1 MADGL
6 LKDTM
11 VTMKWTDIE
20 ALVNKDALVL
30 LPLGVIEE
38 HGPHLCLGTD
48 ILTAHL
54 YCLSIKEKLERE
66 GHSVVLAPSFYWGVC
81 QSTGGFIGSFK
92 IRKETAK
99 ALLFDILA
107 SLAEFGFKHVFGV
120 NAHGDIDHS
129 IAIIEAFKDASEQLG
144 IHACYAFDEW
154 RITHFGLTGQEP
166 FLCPI
171 KPQTL
176 VVSTA
181 EATDVHAGDIETA
194 IIHTHY
200 PHLVDVKT
208 ANSLPPVALKDEN
221 GMQWLFGGYI
231 KELSSQGYLGTPSNF
246 RNVDAHAHIE
256 DQASRIAEAIL
267 GRIIDY
273 KIIPMTTE
281 YAAMISSWQYMNE
294 YSLYSMDNTDACH
307 SELLN
312 GEYFVVL
319 DNDVEPIGYF
329 CFGESAQVPA
339 GKQHGV
345 YGSNLYMDIGLGM
358 NPALC
363 GHGKGHAFILSG
375 IRYAKQRLAAP
386 AFRLTVARLNQRAIT
401 VYTKIGFKEVHSFI
415 RETANEC
422 MEFAVMCLGE

>member
-1 MADGL
+1 MKNTANIPGNLLDEETQSTLHRSVDEETRSTLHRSGGNEMTDGL

-20 ALVNKDALVL
+20 EHANKQALVL

-54 YCLSIKEKLERE
+54 YCLTIKEKLEQE
-66 GHSVVLAPSFYWGVC
+66 GYSAVLAPPFYWSVC

-129 IAIIEAFKDASEQLG
+129 IAIIEAFREASEQLS
-144 IHACYAFDEW
+144 INACYAFDEW
-154 RITHFGLTGQEP
+154 RLPHFGLIGQEA

-181 EATDVHAGDIETA
+181 EAPDVHGGDLETA
-194 IIHTHY
+194 IIHAHY
-200 PHLVDVKT
+200 PHLVDVEK
-208 ANSLPPVALKDEN
+208 AKSLPPVALKDEN
-221 GMQWLFGGYI
+221 GMQWLFGGHI

-246 RNVDAHAHIE
+246 EKVDAQRHID
-256 DQASRIAEAIL
+256 DQADRITTAILSRI
-267 GRIIDY
+267 R
-273 KIIPMTTE
+273 
-281 YAAMISSWQYMNE
+281 
-294 YSLYSMDNTDACH
+294 
-307 SELLN
+307 
-312 GEYFVVL
+312 
-319 DNDVEPIGYF
+319 
-329 CFGESAQVPA
+329 
-339 GKQHGV
+339 
-345 YGSNLYMDIGLGM
+345 
-358 NPALC
+358 
-363 GHGKGHAFILSG
+363 
-375 IRYAKQRLAAP
+375 
-386 AFRLTVARLNQRAIT
+386 
-401 VYTKIGFKEVHSFI
+401 
-415 RETANEC
+415 
-422 MEFAVMCLGE
+422 